1 MRKRSRCYTLPRP
14 NAGKTKRIPQTALAA
29 AREKGKLMAIP
40 RFSLEQASMPTPTPR
55 AGRFQRLGLIAAFS
69 AFLLPPAAALAA
81 ADAVSGRYGV
91 LRDDKDT
98 GCMLTLMG
106 GGRAQLA
113 PACRDNGIVVFD
125 PVRWSIDRGKLVLV
139 ARKGHKAHFEK
150 DSNGFWRRD
159 PSEAKSAL
167 AFKPI

>member
-1 MRKRSRCYTLPRP
+1 MST
-14 NAGKTKRIPQTALAA
+14 
-29 AREKGKLMAIP
+29 
-40 RFSLEQASMPTPTPR
+40 STPR
-55 AGRFQRLGLIAAFS
+55 ADRFQRPGLIAA
-69 AFLLPPAAALAA
+69 AFTFVLPYAAALAA
-81 ADAVSGRYGV
+81 ADGVSGRYGV

-125 PVRWSIDRGKLVLV
+125 PVRWSIDHGRLVLV

-150 DSNGFWRRD
+150 DTNGFWRRD
-159 PSEAKSAL
+159 PNEAKSSL

>member
-1 MRKRSRCYTLPRP
+1 MSTP
-14 NAGKTKRIPQTALAA
+14 
-29 AREKGKLMAIP
+29 IP
-40 RFSLEQASMPTPTPR
+40 RA
-55 AGRFQRLGLIAAFS
+55 QRRRRPDIITAAF
-69 AFLLPPAAALAA
+69 ATLLPAAGAFAA
-81 ADAVSGRYGV
+81 GDAGRYGI

-113 PACRDNGIVVFD
+113 PACRDNGVVVFD

-159 PSEAKSAL
+159 ASESKSVL

>member
-1 MRKRSRCYTLPRP
+1 MST
-14 NAGKTKRIPQTALAA
+14 T
-29 AREKGKLMAIP
+29 
-40 RFSLEQASMPTPTPR
+40 SPR
-55 AGRFQRLGLIAAFS
+55 AERLQRLGLIAAF
-69 AFLLPPAAALAA
+69 AFLSSTAGAFAAGDAA
-81 ADAVSGRYGV
+81 GRYGV

-125 PVRWSIDRGKLVLV
+125 PVRWSLDRGKLVLV

-159 PSEAKSAL
+159 ASESKSVL
-167 AFKPI
+167 SFKPI